1 MLVILLL
8 EKITQ
13 SLAGRLAVCKPMTL
27 GLTELINAHLLIF
40 CSATEIAGGLD
51 TAMPHQAAVIKLG
64 FSPTIAPINTAGIG

>member
-40 CSATEIAGGLD
+40 F
-51 TAMPHQAAVIKLG
+51 AAQLR
-64 FSPTIAPINTAGIG
+64 